1 MLSQTKFYATFL
13 SFLLCCAAANLL
25 GQPGGDPSRRKW
37 PACRSKVQVQGS
49 GFQVFD
55 GDVPSKQVGS
65 LIRASPKISTLV
77 QISHKRGRVDLV
89 RFGLS
94 NNRTRRTRP

>member
-1 MLSQTKFYATFL
+1 MGTMITLALGRLEVDWGKNDLFMDHGALYQQSDIKPVPTYYAGPDWPDGEPIVEMHEG
-13 SFLLCCAAANLL
+13 L
-25 GQPGGDPSRRKW
+25 GKPLG
-37 PACRSKVQVQGS
+37 KV
-49 GFQVFD
+49 
-55 GDVPSKQVGS
+55 
-65 LIRASPKISTLV
+65 TLV

>member
-1 MLSQTKFYATFL
+1 MIHGVLNHTVDDSVNRDNFVKEQKMKKKISTILMIGLVLSLTGNVFAQ
-13 SFLLCCAAANLL
+13 
-25 GQPGGDPSRRKW
+25 GQEEDTGY
-37 PACRSKVQVQGS
+37 
-49 GFQVFD
+49 
-55 GDVPSKQVGS
+55 
-65 LIRASPKISTLV
+65 SPYVSTLV